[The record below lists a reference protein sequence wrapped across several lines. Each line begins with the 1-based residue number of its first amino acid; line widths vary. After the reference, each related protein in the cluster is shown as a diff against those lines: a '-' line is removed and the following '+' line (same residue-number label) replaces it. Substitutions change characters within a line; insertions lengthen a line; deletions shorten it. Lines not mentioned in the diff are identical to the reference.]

1 MVISYSQY
9 PLLKMLEKSHDMSKH
24 EGLSFLECDSKTQPE
39 NCYSI
44 FKFLSG
50 NWELVKRN
58 VSKNIFII
66 SSPFADAMEK
76 SHKAFRKL
84 NPLDILRE
92 SSPNAGVLLSSF
104 NKFGTIYLI
113 HKETNRAVFLIFAST
128 NLLSAVILDLSN
140 GWQNNVFTT
149 NHNSFY
155 NGYDS
160 RMFIANE
167 MAVLSSFLIFKKY
180 AKVEIEQGKCGKTIH
195 SKILKEKLRNNLPF
209 DVNIMDST
217 WFTTICRN
225 EGFKVRGHF
234 RLQPKKNDK
243 GEWIKELIYIN
254 EFEKHGYHRQA
265 KILNDK
271 SE

>member
-1 MVISYSQY
+1 MVINYNQY
-9 PLLKMLEKSHDMSKH
+9 PLLKLLEKSHDMSKH
-24 EGLSFLECDSKTQPE
+24 EGLSFLECDSKTQLE

-58 VSKNIFII
+58 VYKNVFII
-66 SSPFADAMEK
+66 TSPFADAMEK
-76 SHKAFRKL
+76 SIKAFKRL

-92 SSPNAGVLLSSF
+92 SFPNAGVLLSSF
-104 NKFGTIYLI
+104 NKFGIIYLI
-113 HKETNRAVFLIFAST
+113 HKETDRAVFFIFSST
-128 NLLSAVILDLSN
+128 NLLSVVNLDLSN

-160 RMFIANE
+160 RKFIANE
-167 MAVLSSFLIFKKY
+167 MAVLTTFLIFKKY
-180 AKVEIEQGKCGKTIH
+180 AKVEIEEGKSRKTMQ
-195 SKILKEKLRNNLPF
+195 SMILKEKLRNNLPF

-234 RLQPKKNDK
+234 RLQPKKNEK
-243 GEWIKELIYIN
+243 GEWIKELIYIK